1 MSAIKPEVRK
11 IADNLKSDAT
21 FAEDGTP
28 VLALDAYER
37 NLGEGLSLEGRKAYE
52 KHDNAFICAAG
63 LAFGELSTDKMKEKA
78 DLEKTAGRVTMGG
91 DKLDLSF
98 TRKSEVSDGKGG
110 RMEVIGSV
118 GVKYRATAHLT
129 AVKKHLRET
138 ATAALS

>member
-1 MSAIKPEVRK
+1 MSTIKAEVRK

-21 FAEDGTP
+21 FNEDGSP
-28 VLALDAYER
+28 AFALDAYER
-37 NLGEGLSLEGRKAYE
+37 NLGEGLTLEARKAFE
-52 KHDNAFICAAG
+52 KNDNNFMCAAA
-63 LAFGELSTDKMKEKA
+63 LAFGELSTDKMKDNK
-78 DLEKTAGRVTMGG
+78 DLEKTATRVTLGG

-110 RMEVIGSV
+110 RMEVAGSIGV
-118 GVKYRATAHLT
+118 RYRATAHLT